1 MSVLGKVYSV
11 LIGPGLGVGS
21 SSDSILIFFF
31 GTGDGSS
38 DETLER
44 ISTELTVWSFRLVG

>member
-44 ISTELTVWSFRLVG
+44 ISTELTV